1 MVAAI
6 LVAAIYFFPIMLDR
20 LKKTMEITPTTKPEE
35 LLEPL
40 ELRADELD
48 RLLQDEDFVEVF
60 NNFYYPDSEIIEA
73 RLVDDSQSLFL
84 LNLESVDGYEVV
96 EKYYIDKNVQSVWQ
110 KSSIYEKDEENSSSK
125 ITFYSIEENKVV
137 NLLIGRPEAGMTEIT
152 IIYWEL
158 Q

>member
-1 MVAAI
+1 VVAAI

-60 NNFYYPDSEIIEA
+60 NNFYYPDSEIVEA

>member
-1 MVAAI
+1 VVAAI

>member
-60 NNFYYPDSEIIEA
+60 NNFYYPDSEIVEA